1 MTESEPMNDHEF
13 EQLAF
18 ANPWSDE
25 PAFLAALAQD
35 PARQALVD
43 SLRQQDQRLL
53 IEPPPALRDKLL
65 AIASQPAANQPDAGS
80 VRPAA
85 SNDNR
90 WSYRWLPLA
99 ACLLLALTVTFY
111 FFPEPTSDIL
121 ADNGLAANETPE
133 IAELQQAVLAHIY
146 REESML
152 EPSNDSHFDL
162 TTVNAH
168 LAQIGMQLQ
177 SNEAIRTLEVTS
189 LKDCVVA
196 QNKSL
201 HLVIR
206 STEGRPVSVLLIDSP
221 PVEQEFPIDDARF
234 HGFVMP
240 TQRGNLV
247 IVSERRPDP
256 EARALQSLFA
266 ANVQ

>member
-1 MTESEPMNDHEF
+1 MTESEPMNEHEF

-25 PAFLAALAQD
+25 PAFLAAMAQD
-35 PARQALVD
+35 PIRQALVD
-43 SLRQQDQRLL
+43 SLRQQDQLLL
-53 IEPPPALRDKLL
+53 IEPPLALRDKLL
-65 AIASQPAANQPDAGS
+65 DIPNQATASQPAAGS
-80 VRPAA
+80 RRPAA
-85 SNDNR
+85 SNDRR
-90 WSYRWLPLA
+90 WSHHWLPLA
-99 ACLLLALTVTFY
+99 ACLALALTVTFY
-111 FFPEPTSDIL
+111 FFPESSNDSF
-121 ADNGLAANETPE
+121 ADNALAASEQKKS
-133 IAELQQAVLAHIY
+133 ELQQAVLAHIY

-152 EPSNDSHFDL
+152 EPGNDSHFDL

-177 SNEAIRTLEVTS
+177 SNEAIRTLEVTN

-196 QNKSL
+196 QNQSL

-206 STEGRPVSVLLIDSP
+206 NTEGRPVSVLLIDSP
-221 PVEQEFPIDDARF
+221 PVDQEFPIDDARF

-247 IVSERRPDP
+247 IISDRRPDP